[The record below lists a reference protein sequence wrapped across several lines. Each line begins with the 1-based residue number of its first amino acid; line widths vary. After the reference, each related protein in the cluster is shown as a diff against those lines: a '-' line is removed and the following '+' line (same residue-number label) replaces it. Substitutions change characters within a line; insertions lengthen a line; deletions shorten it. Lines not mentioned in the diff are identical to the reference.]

1 MHHFL
6 VWIARGIANFF
17 HTHFFEN
24 QIYPAI
30 MVSLSALFQGPSGM
44 NPFLMR
50 SFLGWTFESGTN
62 STDDQVDHAHLI
74 ESVQNA
80 LSVCKTSAKLRLEM
94 HGQETILTKNR
105 KFEGFECGI
114 FAVNHPVFF
123 VFVWGTLFF
132 LRCFGVWLDMKW
144 PRKPPRNWLRCPTSP
159 GVLQVEMLARG
170 AMNNMKPQDYCT
182 DLGDAWNL
190 CISWCCGVK
199 SGEFIV
205 LLNFISVWD
214 VFRNRIFLF
223 FYIW

>member
-17 HTHFFEN
+17 HTRFFEN

-80 LSVCKTSAKLRLEM
+80 LSVCKTSAKLRLMM
-94 HGQETILTKNR
+94 HGQETRLTKNP
-105 KFEGFECGI
+105 K
-114 FAVNHPVFF
+114 V
-123 VFVWGTLFF
+123 
-132 LRCFGVWLDMKW
+132 
-144 PRKPPRNWLRCPTSP
+144 
-159 GVLQVEMLARG
+159 
-170 AMNNMKPQDYCT
+170 
-182 DLGDAWNL
+182 
-190 CISWCCGVK
+190 
-199 SGEFIV
+199 
-205 LLNFISVWD
+205 
-214 VFRNRIFLF
+214 
-223 FYIW
+223 